1 MNKKKIN
8 IIYLLPTQKTPSGG
22 SGVIYKHSS
31 IINNFDNNFSSEILH
46 YKKKK
51 IIKFI
56 NSLKKIF
63 KIKDKSN
70 NFGYKFNE
78 IKIVKNFN
86 LSKDWIHYKFLSR
99 KKLYFNSEK
108 DFIILPE
115 IIAHF
120 AEELCIKKKIK
131 YAIFVQGVYHMN
143 QTSNISLLKKSYANA
158 EFIIFLNQNTKKKF
172 DYIFPKLNKN
182 TLISSLSIN
191 NNLKI
196 KKNKK
201 NIITCMPKKLIEDF
215 HLLNLFNINK
225 IPKNWKVKILY
236 NLTNEELTKNLMESR
251 IFLSFSNFE
260 GTGLPPL
267 EAALSGNKVIG
278 YSGNGGDAYFKK
290 PIFEKIKKGDILS
303 FSKSLNNNVKNLE
316 KYWHLKKQI
325 KSQRHKI
332 YKYYSAEKEINSVK
346 KMLSKIY
353 KIMK

>member
-1 MNKKKIN
+1 MNKEKIN

-22 SGVIYKHSS
+22 SGVIYKHSA
-31 IINNFDNNFSSEILH
+31 IINNLKNNFSSEILY

-51 IIKFI
+51 LAKFV

-63 KIKDKSN
+63 NIKDKKD
-70 NFGYKFNE
+70 NFGYKYDE
-78 IKIVKNFN
+78 IKVVKNFN
-86 LSKDWIHYKFLSR
+86 LSKDWNLYKFISTN
-99 KKLYFNSEK
+99 KLHFNSKK

-143 QTSNISLLKKSYANA
+143 QTSNISLLKKTYTNA

-172 DYIFPKLNKN
+172 EYIFPRLNKN
-182 TLISSLSIN
+182 FFIGGLSIN
-191 NNLKI
+191 NSFRT

-201 NIITCMPKKLIEDF
+201 NIITCMPRKLIEDF

-225 IPKNWKVKILY
+225 IPKNWKIKILR
-236 NLTNEELTKNLMESR
+236 NLTNEEIKKNLMESR

-278 YSGNGGDAYFKK
+278 YSGNGGETYFKK
-290 PIFEKIKKGDILS
+290 PIFNKIRKGDILN
-303 FSKSLNNNVKNLE
+303 FSKTINDNIKNLE
-316 KYWHLKKQI
+316 KYWHLKKNI
-325 KSQRHKI
+325 KAQRYKI
-332 YKYYSAEKEINSVK
+332 YKQYSEEKEINSVK
-346 KMLSKIY
+346 KMLDKISKII
-353 KIMK
+353 K